1 MCEEIKSKP
10 RQPWEFER
18 VEADRVGWV
27 GGCCMGSS
35 NCGVVP
41 DSTRRNTDFCLYL
54 DGPFPLRNH
63 SNGHSI
69 APLLAGSTVAAQPPA
84 PELKEL
90 SHRQL
95 RASPWHQELRHGS

>member
-1 MCEEIKSKP
+1 MCEEIKSKS

-18 VEADRVGWV
+18 AEADR
-27 GGCCMGSS
+27 CMGSL

-63 SNGHSI
+63 SNGHST

-90 SHRQL
+90 SHCQL
-95 RASPWHQELRHGS
+95 RASPWHQG